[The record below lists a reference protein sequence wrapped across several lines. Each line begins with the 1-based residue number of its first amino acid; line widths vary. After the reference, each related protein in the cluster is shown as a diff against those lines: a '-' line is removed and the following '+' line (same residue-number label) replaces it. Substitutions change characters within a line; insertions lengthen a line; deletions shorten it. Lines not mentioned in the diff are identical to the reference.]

1 MCSILSQQKMAS
13 QLACSRAQSAG
24 ARELRRRRRRRRRQQ
39 KVHKFQEFFDSH
51 GSVFQALFYLYY
63 IIDYHRYVQPPPEV
77 PIFMIFWS
85 STPPQSPCLA
95 TKEEAL
101 RVTDIFLG
109 GNEKGVLLLQHS
121 FVTAC
126 TGWTMAFFVGLFAVQ
141 RSSRRSLVHHPV
153 VVMVVWC
160 LTYDY

>member
-1 MCSILSQQKMAS
+1 M
-13 QLACSRAQSAG
+13 
-24 ARELRRRRRRRRRQQ
+24 
-39 KVHKFQEFFDSH
+39 
-51 GSVFQALFYLYY
+51 
-63 IIDYHRYVQPPPEV
+63 
-77 PIFMIFWS
+77 
-85 STPPQSPCLA
+85 
-95 TKEEAL
+95 
-101 RVTDIFLG
+101 TDIFLG